1 MSDRATIERLVL
13 AEVALANDWVP
24 AKTIRWRLGLTYYE
38 VTTAFRDLMRAGDL
52 DWNGLHDPG
61 SGLYRLP
68 LRAVCVRQR
77 IDVAS

>member
-1 MSDRATIERLVL
+1 MTDRAAVERLVL

-24 AKTIRWRLGLTYYE
+24 AQTIRWRLGLTYCE

-68 LRAVCVRQR
+68 LREVSVQQP
-77 IDVAS
+77 IKVAS